1 MPDGRKDAGMI
12 PVFVHRWLRPALLV
26 SLLLAGARG
35 AARGGPLSEGPLPAS
50 SPVPANSIPTSAS
63 QQETPNAD
71 TEQVQPMSG
80 KQKRDLMKAN
90 FEKMKH
96 DAEELATLAKALH
109 DELDKSNVYV
119 LSLDVVGK
127 AEKIERLARK
137 IKTTA
142 RGF

>member
-1 MPDGRKDAGMI
+1 MI
-12 PVFVHRWLRPALLV
+12 PVFVHRWLRPALLI

-35 AARGGPLSEGPLPAS
+35 GARGGPLPDGSLPAL
-50 SPVPANSIPTSAS
+50 SPVPANSIATSATA
-63 QQETPNAD
+63 QETPTAD
-71 TEQVQPMSG
+71 TEQVQPMSA

-90 FEKMKH
+90 FEKMKR
-96 DAEELATLAKALH
+96 DAEELASLAKSLH